1 MEIGCL
7 KTKTLLESSEK
18 ILNRPV
24 LDFASL
30 QPPLLVS
37 KDTNLFE
44 LLMIF
49 QEKKVTLGFIT
60 DENRKNKKDSVQD
73 EIFFSVK

>member
-1 MEIGCL
+1 M
-7 KTKTLLESSEK
+7 KTKTLLENSEK
-18 ILNRPV
+18 ILNHPV

-60 DENRKNKKDSVQD
+60 DENRKNKKDSITQD

>member
-1 MEIGCL
+1 M
-7 KTKTLLESSEK
+7 LENNEN
-18 ILNRPV
+18 ILNHSIMEY
-24 LDFASL
+24 ANL

-49 QEKKVTLGFIT
+49 QDKKTTLGFIT
-60 DENRKNKKDSVQD
+60 DEIRKNKKEHVSQD
-73 EIFFSVK
+73 EIFFSVMNFK